1 MTNDKCVR
9 NTQILSNP
17 TVVTV
22 GTTECSTE
30 GKTLSSLDYAKIKQV
45 KSEIENDKE
54 KMFCEQLKEQ

>member
-1 MTNDKCVR
+1 M
-9 NTQILSNP
+9 SNP

-30 GKTLSSLDYAKIKQV
+30 GETLSSLDYAKIKQV

-54 KMFCEQLKEQ
+54 KRFCKQLKEQGDCREN